1 MSEVEK
7 ARELLRENGY
17 FVDNLWQTSDVKSLH
32 AGASEEDAQ
41 RILYAALTN
50 AATMEQIW
58 FAIKDALEDEEGYV
72 PLSDEDED

>member
-1 MSEVEK
+1 MNEIEK

-17 FVDNLWQTSDVKSLH
+17 FVDNLWQTSDVQSLH

>member
-1 MSEVEK
+1 MNAVENAK
-7 ARELLRENGY
+7 KVLRENGY

-32 AGASEEDAQ
+32 AGASDEDAH
-41 RILYAALTN
+41 RILYTALTN

-58 FAIKDALEDEEGYV
+58 FAIKYALEDEDGYV

>member
-1 MSEVEK
+1 MNAVEK
-7 ARELLRENGY
+7 AKKVLRENGY
-17 FVDNLWQTSDVKSLH
+17 FVDNLWHIDDVQSLH
-32 AGASEEDAQ
+32 KGASTEDAH